1 MAVESFGVRNLDAA
15 EDELASRDQRV
26 DVVTDANV
34 NHGETISA
42 KKNPTKQFVDLP
54 TR

>member
-1 MAVESFGVRNLDAA
+1 MHQHIGVGMAVETFGVQNLNAA

-26 DVVTDANV
+26 DVVTDANM

-42 KKNPTKQFVDLP
+42 SGI
-54 TR
+54 